1 MSCLAPLGMD
11 YQGGNDAGG
20 FSTNRSYNQISSQG
34 GGNRG
39 GNRKSYDEQTLI
51 PVTAKMLLST
61 VPNGEGTLA
70 LADGRELYQV
80 TIVGAVRS
88 AADNSTNVTYELEDG
103 TGLIEIKQW
112 NTDNDC
118 RALAEMRSRCTQ
130 EHVYIKCIG
139 QIKDYDGKKTLV
151 ADQVR
156 IVNSIDE
163 VTHHFLEVVYS
174 GEKFK
179 RAGSFVG
186 ASTVTS
192 MHSSAGVGFGAGS
205 MPQGFGGSGTG
216 GTGDALK
223 DQVLNYI
230 KEYGGE

>member
-1 MSCLAPLGMD
+1 M
-11 YQGGNDAGG
+11 
-20 FSTNRSYNQISSQG
+20 SSQG

-39 GNRKSYDEQTLI
+39 GNRKSYEEQTLI

-61 VPNGEGTLA
+61 IPNGEGSLA
-70 LADGRELYQV
+70 LADGRELHQV
-80 TIVGAVRS
+80 SIVGAVRT

-130 EHVYIKCIG
+130 EHVYIKCMG

-151 ADQVR
+151 ADHVR

-174 GEKFK
+174 GETFK
-179 RAGSFVG
+179 RAGSLMG
-186 ASTVTS
+186 ASTVTTRFS
-192 MHSSAGVGFGAGS
+192 GSSAPQAFGGNGAG
-205 MPQGFGGSGTG
+205 GS
-216 GTGDALK
+216 GDALK

-230 KEYGGE
+230 KEYGGESIQSMDDDF